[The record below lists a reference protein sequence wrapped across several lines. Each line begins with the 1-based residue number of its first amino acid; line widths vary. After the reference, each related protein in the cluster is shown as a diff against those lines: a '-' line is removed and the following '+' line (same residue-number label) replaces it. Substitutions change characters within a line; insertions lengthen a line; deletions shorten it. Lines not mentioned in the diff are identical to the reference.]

1 MEYTIRTEIGASSL
15 LLLSTLSFK
24 RKKGDKKRT
33 KKKNVQKG
41 KGKGRGHSVMFR
53 VLYEDGLEKRG
64 KKRDRVESAPKR
76 KRERE

>member
-33 KKKNVQKG
+33 KKKVQKG
-41 KGKGRGHSVMFR
+41 KGG
-53 VLYEDGLEKRG
+53 
-64 KKRDRVESAPKR
+64 
-76 KRERE
+76 ERPQCDV

>member
-33 KKKNVQKG
+33 KKK
-41 KGKGRGHSVMFR
+41 MF
-53 VLYEDGLEKRG
+53 
-64 KKRDRVESAPKR
+64 
-76 KRERE
+76 KRERERGEATV